1 MTTKLISREPTE
13 EMRIASFRAFY
24 GGDKQTREEL
34 ALGIFEAM
42 FDAAPSLN
50 PWVSS
55 VAVKRPKQTGLYW
68 VLVESGDNG
77 ECPRRGFF
85 SAEKNN
91 FENHMTHW
99 WDESI
104 MPIPRPEE

>member
-1 MTTKLISREPTE
+1 MTTKLISREPTIGMREVALRCYVDGGHWE
-13 EMRIASFRAFY
+13 EVF
-24 GGDKQTREEL
+24 K
-34 ALGIFEAM
+34 AM
-42 FDAAPSLN
+42 FDAAPSTN

-104 MPIPRPEE
+104 MPIPRPKED

>member
-13 EMRIASFRAFY
+13 DMIEALRSHVYSVQFDFASILRAVY
-24 GGDKQTREEL
+24 
-34 ALGIFEAM
+34 
-42 FDAAPSLN
+42 DAAPSIN

>member
-13 EMRIASFRAFY
+13 EMIEALRSRVYSVQFDFASILRSVY
-24 GGDKQTREEL
+24 
-34 ALGIFEAM
+34 
-42 FDAAPSLN
+42 DAAPSLN

-104 MPIPRPEE
+104 MPIPKPEE